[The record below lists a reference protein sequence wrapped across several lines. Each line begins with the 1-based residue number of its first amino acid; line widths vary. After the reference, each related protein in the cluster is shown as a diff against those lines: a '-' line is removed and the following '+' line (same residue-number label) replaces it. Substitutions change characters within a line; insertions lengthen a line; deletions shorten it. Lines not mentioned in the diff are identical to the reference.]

1 MNRICNVYLI
11 IWKRGNDIKKKVSV
25 SATNDICPQ
34 TLFVYGSMNE
44 DGTPDFG
51 LFCWFSY
58 CWFDQLGVIC
68 AIGGSKRTLE
78 NIRRNRVFSANLVV
92 EDNLPLADYFG
103 TADGRDSDKMDVD
116 VAWER
121 GTALAVPVLCSSPI
135 SFELEVDKEILTGE
149 HDEVVLMCRIR
160 NTLKD
165 EKLVNSTM
173 ASEEILKAVAA
184 VQTCVDYDYWSWD
197 GRHLGKWHERAKEIK
212 PDVEIGAAARGN

>member
-1 MNRICNVYLI
+1 M
-11 IWKRGNDIKKKVSV
+11 
-25 SATNDICPQ
+25 
-34 TLFVYGSMNE
+34 
-44 DGTPDFG
+44 
-51 LFCWFSY
+51 
-58 CWFDQLGVIC
+58 
-68 AIGGSKRTLE
+68 E

-116 VAWER
+116 VAWEK
-121 GTALAVPVLCSSPI
+121 GAVLAVPVLCSSPI
-135 SFELEVDKEILTGE
+135 SFELEVDKEIPTGE

>member
-1 MNRICNVYLI
+1 M
-11 IWKRGNDIKKKVSV
+11 KKISV

-34 TLFVYGSMNE
+34 TLFIYGTMNS

-92 EDNLPLADYFG
+92 ENNLPLADYFG
-103 TADGRDSDKMDVD
+103 TADGRDADKMDIPVE
-116 VAWER
+116 WET
-121 GTALAVPVLCSSPI
+121 GAVLTVPVLCSSPL
-135 SFELEVDKEILTGE
+135 SFELEVDKEISTGE
-149 HDEVVLMCRIR
+149 HDETVLLCRIR

-165 EKLVNSTM
+165 ESLTNFSMT
-173 ASEEILKAVAA
+173 SEEILKKTAA
-184 VQTCVDYDYWSWD
+184 VRTCIDYDYWSWD

-212 PDVEIGAAARGN
+212 ADVEIGAAARGN